1 VGLEDI
7 LTRLK
12 AVLLEKLAGSVW
24 ASPRLFDAVWMDG
37 LRVRAFSLLEPR
49 AGWRVLDVGC
59 GDGWSTIEN
68 ALVFYRVFFLGLDL
82 YEAWEAWGNARLF
95 GLTNCGFVCGDV
107 FRIGFRK
114 AFDAIM
120 LYFSLGNMC
129 SGRRD
134 LLALF
139 ARVRDFLKSEGK
151 VLVVEPF
158 QEDFKEFEKLSVIYE
173 ISGIK
178 GVGEEKETILG
189 FRDVVY
195 ALKNTGFDIVEA
207 CKYSFSWKISEEE
220 FLEYFRLRELPF
232 KLSEF
237 YFRDKPG
244 KATII
249 VAYKR

>member
-1 VGLEDI
+1 MELENT
-7 LTRLK
+7 LPRLK
-12 AVLLEKLAGSVW
+12 TVLLEKLTGSVW

-68 ALVFYRVFFLGLDL
+68 ALVFGRMFFLGLDL
-82 YEAWEAWGNARLF
+82 YEAGEALENARLF
-95 GLTNCGFVCGDV
+95 RIANCDFVRGDV
-107 FRIGFRK
+107 FRVSFRK
-114 AFDAIM
+114 VFDAVM
-120 LYFSLGNMC
+120 LYFSLGNIC

-134 LLALF
+134 LLTLF
-139 ARVRDFLKSEGK
+139 SKIRGFLRKGGK

-158 QEDFKEFEKLSVIYE
+158 QEDFKEFEKLNAIYE
-173 ISGIK
+173 MSGVK
-178 GVGEEKETILG
+178 GVGEEEETILS

-195 ALKNTGFDIVEA
+195 ALESTGFSIVKMG
-207 CKYSFSWKISEEE
+207 KYLFSWKVSEKE
-220 FLEYFRLRELPF
+220 FLEYFGLRKLPL

-237 YFRDKPG
+237 CFRDKPR

-249 VAYKR
+249 IAYL